1 MQPNKKRPFSDVNDE
16 AEEADHEAEP
26 RSDAEMVEFA
36 EKAIDKYIKLG
47 KDDRW
52 VRPMTKGTRKNPTHY
67 QDEWAR
73 VVNPPQDVNDSSV
86 LHIIQPYTSE
96 ELAAIRKNT
105 LAGAAPGDPAY
116 KGGRLHIVGPTKTV
130 RVANYQKTFLNVK
143 EFLDE
148 QKFIHT
154 IVNKGWLRF
163 GGKKRKRK
171 TRKRKKTRRRN
182 KKKRKSRRKK
192 TRR

>member
-1 MQPNKKRPFSDVNDE
+1 MPHNKKREFSHVDGSEN
-16 AEEADHEAEP
+16 AKGKKP
-26 RSDAEMVEFA
+26 RSTAEMA
-36 EKAIDKYIKLG
+36 RGKYIKLLE
-47 KDDRW
+47 DDHW
-52 VRPMTKGTRKNPTHY
+52 KEKMVRTTKNTSHY
-67 QDEWAR
+67 EYEWAR
-73 VVNPPQDVNDSSV
+73 VVTPPQDVDDHSV

-96 ELAAIRKNT
+96 ELKAIQNT
-105 LAGAAPGDPAY
+105 LAGAAPGDQVY
-116 KGGRLHIVGPTKTV
+116 NDGGYRLYGPTKTV
-130 RVANYQKTFLNVK
+130 PVANYQKTFLNVK

-148 QKFIHT
+148 QKFIET
-154 IVNKGWLRF
+154 IVNKGWLGG